1 MSKTTREFDKFEAG
15 GMKVVRAH
23 YSALSDT
30 LKTFNVKVS
39 EVLAKA
45 ESEFLQAY
53 RAHMVEV
60 HKELQELRGK
70 LAEAESSILKDDYI
84 QQLERDCAWY
94 RNEAAQLT
102 AFVTAMDKDKS
113 YMCRKLRALRNDRQ
127 WLSRQLKASKKQHK
141 LLRAELAARV
151 GASAMDSDMAAL
163 GGHASRPSAA
173 LLASQELAQSKS
185 GAMLAPSGTSLDP
198 KLARGRS
205 APELG
210 ARDGADDATPA
221 VDPDLEWRLRQQIR
235 TAKQLVAN
243 EKHVVQQLRASIV
256 NDRLRHSELEEFFL
270 QCTDDVK
277 KETDRG
283 SRAQA
288 ASLAGAL
295 GVRDGRSR
303 ASPMSASVVDELA
316 GPERAVIM
324 RKLLKRKDAFSI
336 LFDTIFPPST
346 TEKADVDAAEERHT
360 DAAPVGLT
368 MARDTHD
375 TLPPRASPRDFLKRR
390 AATRSRCPAHA
401 GTRER
406 HSLGS
411 RPRPASL
418 WFAHLVSDDPAY
430 QKCSLATT
438 GGLRPPRAT
447 KSSTKGRICGGGCLL
462 SRGSLRRGRA
472 QAERASETR
481 PPREHR
487 RVVGGA
493 PP

>member
-1 MSKTTREFDKFEAG
+1 MSGPEARVDRPHECRALCERGAPCVRSIWERMSKTPSEFDKFEAG

-141 LLRAELAARV
+141 LLRAELEARV

-173 LLASQELAQSKS
+173 LLANQELAQSKS
-185 GAMLAPSGTSLDP
+185 GAMLAPTGTSLDP

-210 ARDGADDATPA
+210 AHDGADGAAPA

-277 KETDRG
+277 KENDRG

-346 TEKADVDAAEERHT
+346 TEKSDVDAADERHLAVPAGPS
-360 DAAPVGLT
+360 DAAGLHAT
-368 MARDTHD
+368 SLQLDAS
-375 TLPPRASPRDFLKRR
+375 TLDFLKTGAATQLALPSAARRR
-390 AATRSRCPAHA
+390 A
-401 GTRER
+401 
-406 HSLGS
+406 
-411 RPRPASL
+411 
-418 WFAHLVSDDPAY
+418 
-430 QKCSLATT
+430 
-438 GGLRPPRAT
+438 
-447 KSSTKGRICGGGCLL
+447 
-462 SRGSLRRGRA
+462 
-472 QAERASETR
+472 
-481 PPREHR
+481 
-487 RVVGGA
+487 
-493 PP
+493 